1 MTAMSVPLLPAAEP
15 EQHPLA
21 SLTGL
26 AMIAA
31 VLTWIGGSPWTAP
44 LEILVVFFHEASHAF
59 MTLLTG
65 GEVMRMEVTIE
76 RGGSVLS
83 AGGNRFLILSAGYLG
98 SLVIGAVLLI
108 ASMRTRHDRLILL
121 LVAIAMTVATLL
133 YMRNGFGLVY
143 GFAGAFALF
152 AIARWLPAIASDYAL
167 RLIGVM
173 SLMYVPRDI
182 FSDTIQRSQLRSDAF
197 MLAEEFGG
205 STWFWGGIWLVIAVV
220 IAAYAVFLSVR
231 RANRRSD
238 QAPLST

>member
-1 MTAMSVPLLPAAEP
+1 MSVPLPVPAEP

-21 SLTGL
+21 SLAGL
-26 AMIAA
+26 ALVAA
-31 VLTWIGGSPWTAP
+31 FLTWIGDSGWTAP

-59 MTLLTG
+59 MTLITG
-65 GEVMRMEVTIE
+65 GEVMRMEVTVQQ
-76 RGGSVLS
+76 GGSVLS

-98 SLVIGAVLLI
+98 SLVIGAVLLT

-143 GFAGAFALF
+143 GFAGAFTLF
-152 AIARWLPAIASDYAL
+152 AIARWLPPIASDYAL

-173 SLMYVPRDI
+173 SLLYVPRDI
-182 FSDTIQRSQLRSDAF
+182 FSDTIQRSQARSDAF

-205 STWFWGGIWLVIAVV
+205 TTWFWGGLWLGASVLIAS
-220 IAAYAVFLSVR
+220 YAVFLSVR
-231 RANRRSD
+231 RTRR
-238 QAPLST
+238 PLPTP